1 MRILQ
6 KLPGPLRVSV
16 TKGGLIRSMPK
27 HYIMRQLI
35 ITLAAGIL
43 LTGDAYGQTGPVG
56 HFHKVIVSPYI
67 QVTFVQGD
75 EESVTINQSSVDSN
89 KLNVEVH
96 DGTLRLYLDG
106 AKNLSH
112 DQQDGSDVNQQGH
125 ELYPNHAIIAT
136 VMYKKLD
143 ALSLRGEE
151 NFLVRSPLSVKKF
164 HLRIYGESAVILTEV
179 HIAKMHTT
187 IYGESSVD
195 IMAGAVNQQYF
206 TCYGEGKIN
215 TTAITGQ
222 EAKVT
227 AFGEA
232 EFRVNVSDLI
242 KITSFGDA
250 KVSYRGNPEI
260 VKGIHFGGVDVQ
272 KLD

>member
-1 MRILQ
+1 
-6 KLPGPLRVSV
+6 
-16 TKGGLIRSMPK
+16 
-27 HYIMRQLI
+27 MRQLV
-35 ITLAAGIL
+35 TIL
-43 LTGDAYGQTGPVG
+43 VIGMLLISATYGQTGPVG

-67 QVTFVQGD
+67 QVTFIQGD
-75 EESVTINQSSVDSN
+75 EESVTINHSIVHSN
-89 KLNVEVH
+89 KLNVEVRR
-96 DGTLRLYLDG
+96 GTLRLFLDG
-106 AKNLSH
+106 ARDLPHN
-112 DQQDGSDVNQQGH
+112 QQDYEGDGNHQNH
-125 ELYPNHAIIAT
+125 RLYPRHAVIAT
-136 VMYKKLD
+136 VVYKKLD

-151 NFLVRSPLSVKKF
+151 NFLVRSPLLVKKF
-164 HLRIYGESAVILTEV
+164 HLHAYGESAVTLTEV
-179 HIAKMHTT
+179 HIAKMHSTL
-187 IYGESSVD
+187 YGDCSVD
-195 IMAGAVNQQYF
+195 IKAGVVNRQYF

-215 TTAITGQ
+215 ATAITGQ

-250 KVSYRGNPEI
+250 KVCYRGDPEI

>member
-1 MRILQ
+1 MA
-6 KLPGPLRVSV
+6 
-16 TKGGLIRSMPK
+16 K

-35 ITLAAGIL
+35 TILAAGVL
-43 LTGDAYGQTGPVG
+43 FTGAAYGQTGPVG

-67 QVTFVQGD
+67 QVTFVQGY
-75 EESVTINQSSVDSN
+75 EESVTINHCIVDSN
-89 KLNVEVH
+89 KLHVEVH
-96 DGTLRLYLDG
+96 GGTLRLYLEG
-106 AKNLSH
+106 AKDLPHN
-112 DQQDGSDVNQQGH
+112 QQDYGSEGNRQNH
-125 ELYPNHAIIAT
+125 RLYPEHAIIAT
-136 VMYKKLD
+136 VVYRTLD

-151 NFLVRSPLSVKKF
+151 TFLCPSRLGAKHF
-164 HLRIYGESAVILTEV
+164 WLRLYGESTVVFTEV
-179 HIAKMHTT
+179 HIDKMHTAMF
-187 IYGESSVD
+187 GESSLD
-195 IMAGAVNQQYF
+195 IKAGAVNEQYY

-215 TTAITGQ
+215 TTAIYGQ

-227 AFGEA
+227 SFGEG

-250 KVSYRGNPEI
+250 KVRYKGNPEI